1 MGRIIGVDFGLKRV
15 GLSVTDPLQIIVS
28 PLFTVSN
35 EKFHEYLDEYL
46 HKESVEKIVF
56 GKPQHSDGNDTYLV
70 PLIEAA
76 VKKISSKYP
85 DIIIDYQDEYNSSN
99 EAKKILIETGVRK
112 KKRRDKTLI
121 DKISAVLILQKYL
134 NHI

>member
-15 GLSVTDPLQIIVS
+15 GLSTTDPLQIVVS
-28 PLFTVSN
+28 PLFTVPN
-35 EKFHEYLDEYL
+35 EKFHDVLDEYL
-46 HKESVEKIVF
+46 QKESVEKIVF
-56 GKPQHSDGNDTYLV
+56 GKPQHADGNDTYLV

-85 DIIIDYQDEYNSSN
+85 EIIIDYQDEYNSSN
-99 EAKKILIETGVRK
+99 EAKKILVEAGVKK
-112 KKRRDKTLI
+112 KKRRDKALI